1 MAQADISCEIIV
13 SDIDEN
19 ISGSAHKQVE
29 ELATRKA
36 KAVRVNITDDAIIV
50 AADTLVSIDGKVLSK
65 PIDEADAFTMLKAL
79 QGRKHTV
86 YTGVSIIKISDEG
99 DTLRSFVDTTDVHFR
114 PLSDD
119 EIRGYIATGEPFD
132 KAGAYGVQE
141 RGAVL
146 VSRIEGDFYT
156 VMGLP
161 ISRVC
166 VELAKMGLNIW

>member
-19 ISGSAHKQVE
+19 ISGLAHKQVE
-29 ELATRKA
+29 ELAIRKA
-36 KAVRVNITDDAIIV
+36 VAVRSNIDGKAIII

-65 PIDEADAFTMLKAL
+65 PTDEADAFAMLKAL

-99 DTLRSFVDTTDVHFR
+99 DVFRSFVDAADVHFR